1 MQGAMDALA
10 QRCDESQEQDHLVL
24 AKQLRRMNDEH
35 KYVPKD
41 ALEELIHQVEFPEPN
56 ARNVDLLKQISA
68 KIDSLRTKLECITEE
83 AILDNKPHR
92 YLERCMSAGGELGR
106 QKRKA
111 EKDLRFAESLAQ
123 SSEDKEER
131 EYIEKC
137 RAEYRARKARRLQ
150 ADSQAASSCE
160 GASVISEES

>member
-1 MQGAMDALA
+1 MQGAIEALT
-10 QRCDESQEQDHLVL
+10 QTCDESQEQDNLVL
-24 AKQLRRMNDEH
+24 AKQLRRMNDEN

-41 ALEELIHQVEFPEPN
+41 TLEELIHHVEFPEPN
-56 ARNVDLLKQISA
+56 AQNIDLIKQISV
-68 KIDSLRTKLECITEE
+68 KIDSLRSKLECLTKE

-92 YLERCMSAGGELGR
+92 YLERCVSAGGELGR

-111 EKDLRFAESLAQ
+111 EKDLRLAESLAQ

-137 RAEYRARKARRLQ
+137 RAEYRAGKARRLQ